1 MSEQAVLSATG
12 LTKTYSDGQQTI
24 TVLEDLNLE
33 VSAGEWLAI
42 VGASGAGKSTLLN
55 LLGGLDLPTAG
66 EIAVAGTALPALSEL
81 ERSRWRNQRLGFVFQ
96 MHHLLPEFSALES
109 VAMPARIGGMSK
121 VAAEA
126 GAFDLLDQLGLA
138 HRATHRPAALS
149 GGERQRVA
157 IARALIAE
165 GWQIGLRAHPSHP
178 SDLERRIATHF
189 GIADK
194 IQWDTGATFEDALA
208 RYDVAVCSASTTF
221 YQSLYAGWPAIFY
234 EPAYRQDRAAN
245 MANDPMMTGLVTAKD
260 LSRPV
265 TSDPGELEG
274 LIRSSVEK
282 DSLVSTFPA
291 RFASELAPRFIG
303 PYPHRSDEIAAE
315 FIEHDILQ
323 TYANACH
330 KPRVENLAA
339 QYESSTE
346 SSHI

>member
-66 EIAVAGTALPALSEL
+66 EIAVAGRALPVLSEL
-81 ERSRWRNQRLGFVFQ
+81 ERSQWRNQRLGFVFQ

-157 IARALIAE
+157 IARALINQPACVLMDEPTGNLDPQTAE
-165 GWQIGLRAHPSHP
+165 QVLTTMTALRSLNTAFVVV
-178 SDLERRIATHF
+178 THDP
-189 GIADK
+189 GIA
-194 IQWDTGATFEDALA
+194 A
-208 RYDVAVCSASTTF
+208 RMDRQLTLVDGRLSA
-221 YQSLYAGWPAIFY
+221 
-234 EPAYRQDRAAN
+234 
-245 MANDPMMTGLVTAKD
+245 
-260 LSRPV
+260 
-265 TSDPGELEG
+265 
-274 LIRSSVEK
+274 
-282 DSLVSTFPA
+282 
-291 RFASELAPRFIG
+291 
-303 PYPHRSDEIAAE
+303 
-315 FIEHDILQ
+315 
-323 TYANACH
+323 
-330 KPRVENLAA
+330 
-339 QYESSTE
+339 
-346 SSHI
+346 

>member
-12 LTKTYSDGQQTI
+12 LTKTFSDGQQTI
-24 TVLEDLNLE
+24 TVLENLNLQ

-157 IARALIAE
+157 IARALINQPACVLMDEPTGNLDPQTAE
-165 GWQIGLRAHPSHP
+165 QVLTTMTALRSLDTAFVVV
-178 SDLERRIATHF
+178 THDP
-189 GIADK
+189 GIA
-194 IQWDTGATFEDALA
+194 A
-208 RYDVAVCSASTTF
+208 RMD
-221 YQSLYAGWPAIFY
+221 
-234 EPAYRQDRAAN
+234 RQL
-245 MANDPMMTGLVTAKD
+245 TLVD
-260 LSRPV
+260 GRLSP
-265 TSDPGELEG
+265 
-274 LIRSSVEK
+274 
-282 DSLVSTFPA
+282 
-291 RFASELAPRFIG
+291 
-303 PYPHRSDEIAAE
+303 
-315 FIEHDILQ
+315 
-323 TYANACH
+323 
-330 KPRVENLAA
+330 
-339 QYESSTE
+339 
-346 SSHI
+346 

>member
-66 EIAVAGTALPALSEL
+66 EIAVAGRALPVLSEL
-81 ERSRWRNQRLGFVFQ
+81 ERSQWRNQRLGFVFQ

-157 IARALIAE
+157 IARALINQPACVLMDEPTGNLDPQTAE
-165 GWQIGLRAHPSHP
+165 QVLTTMTALRSLDTAFVVV
-178 SDLERRIATHF
+178 THDP
-189 GIADK
+189 GIA
-194 IQWDTGATFEDALA
+194 A
-208 RYDVAVCSASTTF
+208 RMD
-221 YQSLYAGWPAIFY
+221 
-234 EPAYRQDRAAN
+234 RQL
-245 MANDPMMTGLVTAKD
+245 TLVD
-260 LSRPV
+260 GRLSP
-265 TSDPGELEG
+265 
-274 LIRSSVEK
+274 
-282 DSLVSTFPA
+282 
-291 RFASELAPRFIG
+291 
-303 PYPHRSDEIAAE
+303 
-315 FIEHDILQ
+315 
-323 TYANACH
+323 
-330 KPRVENLAA
+330 
-339 QYESSTE
+339 
-346 SSHI
+346 

>member
-12 LTKTYSDGQQTI
+12 LTKTFSDGQQKI
-24 TVLEDLNLE
+24 TVLENLNLQ

-157 IARALIAE
+157 IARALINQPACVLMDEPTGNLDPQTAE
-165 GWQIGLRAHPSHP
+165 QVLTTMTALRSLDTAFVVV
-178 SDLERRIATHF
+178 THDP
-189 GIADK
+189 GIA
-194 IQWDTGATFEDALA
+194 A
-208 RYDVAVCSASTTF
+208 RMD
-221 YQSLYAGWPAIFY
+221 
-234 EPAYRQDRAAN
+234 RQL
-245 MANDPMMTGLVTAKD
+245 TLVD
-260 LSRPV
+260 GRLSP
-265 TSDPGELEG
+265 
-274 LIRSSVEK
+274 
-282 DSLVSTFPA
+282 
-291 RFASELAPRFIG
+291 
-303 PYPHRSDEIAAE
+303 
-315 FIEHDILQ
+315 
-323 TYANACH
+323 
-330 KPRVENLAA
+330 
-339 QYESSTE
+339 
-346 SSHI
+346 